1 MFERYK
7 PRGWSGFGLLIFI
20 CILFL
25 FCSCARQ
32 KQAPTEAEL
41 AESEAIRVPLVQL
54 CETRLEDELRPQTF
68 SAIAKEGKTIQL
80 SFRVPGPLVSMT
92 AKVGEMVEEGT
103 ELARLDQRDFLNTLE
118 TVKAGLAEVQAAL
131 DAKTANKDRSIT
143 MLQKQVD
150 AAVTQFETV
159 DKNLKKFTEL
169 EKDGAVPEI
178 KLDEIKLQHEQALA
192 AKIAAEKQLENGIKG
207 LDEEIKGYEAKK
219 KGLLTQQTQAE
230 NALKDTVLVAPCR
243 GYVTQK
249 YSENNEIVAPGI
261 PVLAFTDASSILV
274 QTTISESFLV
284 RQNEFTSFECVFEA
298 YPDVKFNAELD
309 SLGKALQAGGH
320 GYPLEVVIKNEDPE
334 RKIYPGMAAS
344 LTINFKPREGECLV
358 PLMSIVGDYVPPAAD
373 SSPEDYTGKSTET
386 VVWTL
391 SPENKVVKREVQ
403 IVRLTAEGVV
413 VTGLNPGEKIVGPG
427 ARFLREGQ
435 TVRTR

>member
-1 MFERYK
+1 MINQNA
-7 PRGWSGFGLLIFI
+7 PRWPGLGFLLFS
-20 CILFL
+20 CFL
-25 FCSCARQ
+25 TLLSSCAP
-32 KQAPTEAEL
+32 KEPVP
-41 AESEAIRVPLVQL
+41 SEADLKKNEEIRVPLVQL
-54 CETRLEDELRPQTF
+54 CETQLEKELRPQTF

-80 SFRVPGPLVSMT
+80 SFRVPGPMVSLT
-92 AKVGEMVEEGT
+92 AKIGEMVEKGT

-118 TVKAGLAEVQAAL
+118 TVKAGIAEVQAAL

-150 AAVTQFETV
+150 AAVTQFETA

-169 EKDGAVPEI
+169 EKEGAVPEI
-178 KLDEIKLQHEQALA
+178 KLDEIKLKHEQALA

-219 KGLLTQQTQAE
+219 KGLLAQQTQAE
-230 NALKDTVLVAPCR
+230 NALQDTILVAPCR

-298 YPDVKFNAELD
+298 YPDLKFNAELD

-320 GYPLEVVIKNEDPE
+320 GYPLEVLIKNEDPE

-344 LTINFKPREGECLV
+344 LTINFKPKEGECLV
-358 PLMSIVGDYVPPAAD
+358 PLMSIVGDYAPPAPD
-373 SSPEDYTGKSTET
+373 SKPEDYTGKSSET
-386 VVWTL
+386 IVWTL
-391 SPENKVVKREVQ
+391 SPENKVVKKNVQ
-403 IVRLTAEGVV
+403 IVRLTADGVV
-413 VTGLNPGEKIVGPG
+413 VTGLNPGEQIVGPG

-435 TVRTR
+435 KVRTR